1 MSIMDTL
8 ICVFWIIA
16 GVAVVSLILWFLKSK
31 KKGKV
36 KTETPPSFSTPEE
49 PKKEEE
55 EEKPGME

>member
-16 GVAVVSLILWFLKSK
+16 GVAIVSLILWFLKSK

-36 KTETPPSFSTPEE
+36 KIETPPSFSPPED
-49 PKKEEE
+49 KESEGE
-55 EEKPGME
+55 